1 MRMPPTMKTGCGRRR
16 SPWWRFHPAI
26 AGSGRGVGF
35 AAVGSD
41 VAVAAAVELFGS
53 SSWAM
58 GTGTRPTDGVTGGRA
73 SGGRSD

>member
-1 MRMPPTMKTGCGRRR
+1 MWTPPPMKTGCGRRR
-16 SPWWRFHPAI
+16 SPWWRFRPAI

-35 AAVGSD
+35 AAAVGSD
-41 VAVAAAVELFGS
+41 AVAAAVELFGS

-73 SGGRSD
+73 SGARSD

>member
-1 MRMPPTMKTGCGRRR
+1 MKTAGCGRW
-16 SPWWRFHPAI
+16 WWRRRPRRPAI
-26 AGSGRGVGF
+26 AGSGRGVGS
-35 AAVGSD
+35 AAGSD
-41 VAVAAAVELFGS
+41 VAVAAAAVELFGS